1 MKRILLST
9 AYLTVIG
16 TLAVAQ
22 QPVSSSLDKVHCFPK
37 IHQYPPTASPQ
48 SADEFSPL
56 NNAPFFPGGQQA
68 LEKYMETLDPYPHLA
83 RQTQLEGTVRVGFRV
98 LPSGQLIN
106 IQVVESRGPLLDQAA
121 TQAVALMPRWYPAH
135 RAGVAVSH
143 RVELAITFRL
153 D

>member
-9 AYLTVIG
+9 AYLTVVS

-22 QPVSSSLDKVHCFPK
+22 LPVSSSLDDVQSFPK
-37 IHQYPPTASPQ
+37 IHQHPPTACRQ

-68 LEKYMETLDPYPHLA
+68 LEKYMETLDPYPYLA

-121 TQAVALMPRWYPAH
+121 TQAVTYMPRWYPAH
-135 RAGVAVSH
+135 RGGVAVSH
-143 RVELAITFRL
+143 LVELLVTFRL